1 MITIISPSRYKI
13 GKKKLR
19 GMVQEILNRTGVDE
33 KADVNIIFV
42 GRRKMRSIA
51 STYKHE
57 DVALPVLAF
66 PYRGREFEQES
77 LLGEVILCYPQ
88 VILLAAERE
97 KKVEDTIL
105 NLIEH
110 GVRNL
115 IKSY

>member
-13 GKKKLR
+13 SKKSLKSE
-19 GMVQEILNRTGVDE
+19 VQAILTKMGVDE
-33 KADVNIIFV
+33 KADINIIFV
-42 GRRKMRSIA
+42 GRRKMRAIA
-51 STYKHE
+51 NEYKHE

-66 PYRGREFEQES
+66 PYKGGEFEQES

-105 NLIEH
+105 NLVEH
-110 GVRNL
+110 GVHNL
-115 IKSY
+115 VKNY